1 MAFPSLAWH
10 NAAAPRSAHWILN
23 DRTTLVEPRWSKLE

>member
-10 NAAAPRSAHWILN
+10 NAAAPRSAHWILKQ
-23 DRTTLVEPRWSKLE
+23 RTTLE